1 MNLNAVW
8 MPGAGSTDIG
18 VEKKS
23 ACNSCTKSI
32 CYLSYSSLIRLDM
45 ERNMIASMNEKI
57 ENFTAFTK
65 TLEGYEK
72 GEAQT
77 FLNRLFQVFG
87 YADCHDAGA
96 RFEKRIKTGKTTKF
110 EDLLFPGR
118 VIIEMKS
125 KGKDLEDH
133 ILQAREYWDR
143 SYKEEKTPFVVLC
156 NFDRFLIFNWFMQ
169 DSPLDSLTVEDLK
182 TRWRAL
188 AFLSKEPVEPI
199 FDNNVEKVTTK
210 AVEKLLGI
218 YHSLIDR
225 GEDKKKVQKY
235 VLQLLVCLFSEDIGL
250 FPIADYFLALIQEGR
265 KNQSANDLIASL
277 FRQMNSPK
285 KAKDGRFRDVNY
297 FNGGIFKE
305 INPIKLNTQEI
316 DLLEETAKF
325 DWSRIEPA
333 IFGNIFEYS
342 MGSREQHATGAHYT
356 YEKDIMKIVRPTIIT
371 HYIEKINK
379 ASTLENLLKIRD
391 ELGKIK
397 VLDPA
402 CGSGNFLYIALREL
416 KTLEIEIL
424 TKINENFKSYRIQDI
439 YSVIRMKQFYGID
452 MNPFAVELAKVTLSI
467 GKKIF
472 NDRLIS
478 FIKKNQL
485 SLDFEDRTLPFD
497 DLDKNI
503 VANDALFC
511 EWPKADV
518 IIGNPPFLGGKYLR
532 TERGDEYAEKIY
544 KAFPDVKGQPDYC
557 ALWFRKA
564 HDSNAKR
571 IGLVGTNSVAQG
583 VTRKAGL
590 EYIAEHKGIITNAV
604 STQVWSGTA
613 NVHVSIV
620 NWVKNKKDAPEELKL
635 DDAKVNFIN
644 SSLKAEADYTG
655 AKRLAENLGKSFE
668 GCQLAGKGFVI
679 SAETVKKWME
689 ADDTNKDIL
698 KPMIDGKSLVN
709 PGIEQEWVIDL
720 NAMSLEEASRYELPF
735 AHVEK
740 YVKPVRD
747 TNNRKARKMYWWQ
760 FGEKR
765 PGMRKALE
773 GLKCYFCLPKIAKYT
788 CFRAIDI
795 SILPCEANMVIASD
809 DFFILGVLNS
819 KLHLDWV
826 SAQKST
832 LGYITRYTNTTC
844 FETFPFPNNAKEI
857 HKEKVREIMKE
868 LETFRTEDAISRKC
882 TITAL
887 YNKFFNEPSGHLS
900 KLHKKLDKAVCECYG
915 WKYGESNSYNEN
927 LFLLNSQKAESETE
941 SQQ

>member
-1 MNLNAVW
+1 MTA
-8 MPGAGSTDIG
+8 
-18 VEKKS
+18 
-23 ACNSCTKSI
+23 SI
-32 CYLSYSSLIRLDM
+32 N
-45 ERNMIASMNEKI
+45 ERIDNFIA
-57 ENFTAFTK
+57 FAK

-77 FLNRLFQVFG
+77 FLNRLFQIFG

-110 EDLLFPGR
+110 EDLLFPGK

-125 KGKDLEDH
+125 MGKDLADH
-133 ILQAREYWDR
+133 IFQAREYWDK
-143 SYKEEKTPFVVLC
+143 SYREEKNPFVVLC

-169 DSPLDSLTVEDLK
+169 NSPLDSLTVEELK

-188 AFLSKEPVEPI
+188 AFLSKEPIEPV
-199 FDNNVEKVTTK
+199 FCNNVEKVTK
-210 AVEKLLGI
+210 EAVGKLLGI

-225 GEDKKKVQKY
+225 GEDKEKIQKF

-250 FPIADYFLALIQEGR
+250 FPIADYFLALLQEGK
-265 KNQSANDLIASL
+265 KNQSANEWITAL

-285 KAKDGRFRDVNY
+285 KAKEGIFRDVNY

-305 INPIKLNTQEI
+305 INPVQLNACEI

-342 MGSREQHATGAHYT
+342 MDSREQHATGAHYT
-356 YEKDIMKIVRPTIIT
+356 CEKDIMKIVRPAIINPFA
-371 HYIEKINK
+371 EKINA
-379 ASTLENLLKIRD
+379 ASTLENLLKIRE

-424 TKINENFKSYRIQDI
+424 AKISENFKSYRIQDV
-439 YSVIRMKQFYGID
+439 YSVIRLKQFYGID
-452 MNPFAVELAKVTLSI
+452 SNPFAVELAKVTLSI

-472 NDRLIS
+472 NDQLIS

-503 VANDALFC
+503 TANDALFC
-511 EWPKADV
+511 DWPKTDI

-544 KAFPDVKGQPDYC
+544 KAFPNVKGQPDYC

-564 HDSNAKR
+564 HDSSAKR

-590 EYIAEHKGIITNAV
+590 EYITENKGIITNAV

-620 NWVKNKKDAPEELKL
+620 NWVKNRKDIPSDLYLDEKKVKY
-635 DDAKVNFIN
+635 IN
-644 SSLKAEADYTG
+644 SSLKAQTDYTG
-655 AKRLAENLGKSFE
+655 AGRLAENLGKSFQ
-668 GCQLAGKGFVI
+668 GCELSGKGFSV
-679 SAETVKKWME
+679 SAETAKKWIA
-689 ADDTNKDIL
+689 ADAKNKDVL

-709 PGIEQEWVIDL
+709 PGIALEWVIDF
-720 NAMSLEEASRYELPF
+720 NDMPLEQAGRYELPF
-735 AHVEK
+735 AHAEK
-740 YVKPVRD
+740 YVKPERMK
-747 TNNRKARKMYWWQ
+747 NKEKSRKEKWWL
-760 FGEKR
+760 FGRSR
-765 PGMRKALE
+765 PIMRKALE
-773 GLKCYFCLPKIAKYT
+773 CLKCYFCLPKIAKYT

-809 DFFILGVLNS
+809 DFFILGILNS
-819 KLHLDWV
+819 KIHLDWV
-826 SAQKST
+826 SAQSST
-832 LGYITRYTNTTC
+832 LKSDTRYTNTTC
-844 FETFPFPNNAKEI
+844 FETFPFPNNAKESS
-857 HKEKVREIMKE
+857 KEKVREIMKE
-868 LETFRTEDAISRKC
+868 LEKFRTDEAVSRKC
-882 TITAL
+882 TMTVL
-887 YNKFFNEPSGHLS
+887 YNKFFEEPSS
-900 KLHKKLDKAVCECYG
+900 VIFKLHKKLDKEVCGCYG
-915 WKYGESNSYNEN
+915 WKYSESGSYNEN
-927 LFLLNSQKAESETE
+927 LFLLNRQKTESETD

>member
-1 MNLNAVW
+1 ML
-8 MPGAGSTDIG
+8 T
-18 VEKKS
+18 
-23 ACNSCTKSI
+23 SI
-32 CYLSYSSLIRLDM
+32 
-45 ERNMIASMNEKI
+45 NEKI
-57 ENFTAFTK
+57 DSFTAFTK

-87 YADCHDAGA
+87 HADCHEAGA

-118 VIIEMKS
+118 AIIEMKS
-125 KGKDLEDH
+125 RGKNLADH

-143 SYKEEKTPFVVLC
+143 SYQEEKTPFVVLC

-169 DSPLDSLTVEDLK
+169 NSPLDSLAVEELR

-188 AFLSKEPVEPI
+188 AFLSKEPVEPV
-199 FDNNVEKVTTK
+199 FRNNVEKVT
-210 AVEKLLGI
+210 AEAAEKLLKI
-218 YHSLIDR
+218 YHSVINR
-225 GEDKKKVQKY
+225 GEDKNRVQKF

-250 FPIADYFLALIQEGR
+250 FPIADYFLALLQEGR
-265 KNQSANDLIASL
+265 KNHSANAFIADL
-277 FRQMNSPK
+277 FRQMNNPK

-305 INPIKLNTQEI
+305 INLIKLNTHEL

-342 MGSREQHATGAHYT
+342 MDSKEQHATGAHYT
-356 YEKDIMKIVRPTIIT
+356 CEKDIMKIVRPTIIT
-371 HYIEKINK
+371 PCIKKINR
-379 ASTLENLLKIRD
+379 ASTLENLLKARED
-391 ELGKIK
+391 LGKIK

-424 TKINENFKSYRIQDI
+424 SKISENFRKYRIQDV
-439 YSVIRMKQFYGID
+439 YSVIRLKQFYGID
-452 MNPFAVELAKVTLSI
+452 SNPFAVELAKVTLSI

-472 NDRLIS
+472 NDQLIS

-497 DLDKNI
+497 DLDQNI
-503 VANDALFC
+503 VTDDALFC
-511 EWPKADV
+511 NWPKADV

-532 TERGDEYAEKIY
+532 IERGDEYAEKVY

-557 ALWFRKA
+557 ALWFRRA
-564 HDSNAKR
+564 HDSSAKR

-590 EYIAEHKGIITNAV
+590 EYIAENKGIITNAV

-620 NWVKNKKDAPEELKL
+620 NWVKNKKDVPEERKL
-635 DDAKVNFIN
+635 DDAKVDFIN
-644 SSLKAEADYTG
+644 SSLKAEPDYTG
-655 AKRLAENLGKSFE
+655 AKRLAENLGKSFQ
-668 GCQLAGKGFVI
+668 GCELSGKGFSV
-679 SAETVKKWME
+679 SAETAKKWME
-689 ADDTNKDIL
+689 SDPKNREVL
-698 KPMIDGKSLVN
+698 KPMMDGKSLVN
-709 PGIEQEWVIDL
+709 PGIELEWVIDF
-720 NAMSLEEASRYELPF
+720 NDMALEEAGRYELPF

-740 YVKPVRD
+740 YVKPERMK
-747 TNNRKARKMYWWQ
+747 NKERSRKEKWWL
-760 FGEKR
+760 FGR
-765 PGMRKALE
+765 PRPVMRKALN

-795 SILPCEANMVIASD
+795 SIVPCEANMVIAGD
-809 DFFILGVLNS
+809 DFFVLGVLNS
-819 KLHLDWV
+819 KLHLNWV
-826 SAQKST
+826 SAQRST
-832 LGYITRYTNTTC
+832 LEDRTRYTNTTC
-844 FETFPFPNNAKEI
+844 FETFPFPHDAKEI
-857 HKEKVREIMKE
+857 HKEKVREIMGK
-868 LETFRTEDAISRKC
+868 LEKYRTEEAVSRKC
-882 TITAL
+882 TLTVL
-887 YNKFFNEPSGHLS
+887 YNKFFKEPSGHLS
-900 KLHKKLDKAVCECYG
+900 KLHRKLDKAVCDCYG
-915 WKYGESNSYNEN
+915 WKYSETGSYNEN
-927 LFLLNSQKAESETE
+927 LFLLNRQKAEAEIG
-941 SQQ
+941 